1 MNRMNVVVALEHR
14 FNSAPDGSIW
24 TKTMFGYSYWQRY
37 LNVFDGVRIVARVR
51 CVDLIPEDWIRVN
64 DEGVT
69 FAPVPYYVGP
79 WQYLSRAHRVR
90 RAAKASIGES
100 DAVLLYL
107 SGQIG
112 SCIDP
117 IMRREGRPYGVYVIA
132 DPYDVFGPGS
142 VRHPLRPIFRW
153 LFPRRLRRQCGC
165 ASAVAYITE
174 AALQRRYP
182 PGPAAF
188 STSFPM
194 GEMPPQAYMSA
205 PRSRSSVSREFTLII
220 VGAMSQMYK
229 AQDVLIDAVA
239 ACVDDGLDLRLIL
252 VGDGRHR
259 PELEAR
265 ADARG
270 LGRRVC
276 FKGEL
281 TFGASVRDELD
292 KGDLFVLPSRQE
304 GLPRA
309 MIEAM
314 ARGLPCIGSTVGG
327 IPELLPDE
335 DMVPPGDAIAL
346 SSKIREV
353 LSNPDRMYKMSDRNL
368 KRARAFSDV
377 LVGER
382 RDRFYRRLRET
393 TETWLENRL
402 R

>member
-1 MNRMNVVVALEHR
+1 
-14 FNSAPDGSIW
+14 
-24 TKTMFGYSYWQRY
+24 MFGYSYWKRY
-37 LNVFDGVRIVARVR
+37 LNVFDGVRIVARIR
-51 CVDLIPEDWIRVN
+51 YMDQIPEDWTRVN

-79 WQYLSRAHRVR
+79 WQYLVQAHRVR
-90 RAAKASIGES
+90 RAVKASIADD

-117 IMRREGRPYGVYVIA
+117 MLRREGRPYGVYVIA
-132 DPYDVFGPGS
+132 DPYDVFAPGS
-142 VRHPLRPIFRW
+142 VRHPLRPIFRQI
-153 LFPRRLRRQCGC
+153 FPQRLRRQCGY

-182 PGPAAF
+182 PGKTAF

-194 GEMPPQAYMSA
+194 GEMPPEAFVGV
-205 PRSRSSVSREFTLII
+205 PRSPRKSSQTYNLII

-239 ACVDDGLDLRLIL
+239 ACVDEGFDLRLVL

-259 PELEAR
+259 PELEAK
-265 ADARG
+265 ANAHG

-276 FKGEL
+276 FKGQL
-281 TFGASVRDELD
+281 TAGASVREELD
-292 KGDLFVLPSRQE
+292 KSDLFVLPSHQE

-327 IPELLPDE
+327 IPELLPPE
-335 DMVPPGDAIAL
+335 DMVPAGETAAL
-346 SSKIREV
+346 AAKIGEV
-353 LSNPDRMYKMSDRNL
+353 LRDPERMRRMSTRNL
-368 KRARAFSDV
+368 ERARDYREEAICA
-377 LVGER
+377 R
-382 RDRFYRRLRET
+382 REEFYQQLRMATGAWLAHRRT
-393 TETWLENRL
+393 I
-402 R
+402 